1 MTVPWRVAKSLL
13 VLRDQIKA
21 AYPGTPNPGFIGDAA
36 HASRDSDHN
45 PWVDDPASS
54 LNVVTAGD
62 WYKDLEAG
70 FSSAGFAE
78 ILRLRRDPRIKY
90 VISERRI
97 FRSYGKTVN
106 GKYYAPFTWAPYP
119 GDNPHTGHTHVSV
132 LADKAQYDDTRRWLI
147 TVLPRPGDTPAQ
159 PPASKDWFDMATPAE
174 IETAVYKG
182 ALRAFREYGAA
193 LFKDESGTADTI
205 WDETRA
211 HRKAELDK
219 LGEIAAA
226 VKAPE

>member
-1 MTVPWRVAKSLL
+1 MAVPWRVAKSLL

-45 PWVDDPASS
+45 PWVDDPASA

-62 WYKDLEAG
+62 WYNRPTAG

-132 LADKAQYDDTRRWLI
+132 LADKARYDDTRRWVI
-147 TVLPRPGDTPAQ
+147 TAPASDTPVQ
-159 PPASKDWFDMATPAE
+159 PPASKDWFDMATPE
-174 IETAVYKG
+174 QIEEAVFNG
-182 ALRAFREYGAA
+182 TLRAHRQYGRE
-193 LFKDESGTADTI
+193 LFKDESGTADTL
-205 WDETRA
+205 WDEAREHRA
-211 HRKAELDK
+211 AELAA
-219 LGEIAAA
+219 LGKIEAA

>member
-1 MTVPWRVAKSLL
+1 MPVPWRVAKSLL

-90 VISERRI
+90 VISDRRI

-119 GDNPHTGHTHVSV
+119 GDNPHTGHNHVSV
-132 LADKAQYDDTRRWLI
+132 LADKSRYDDTRRWVI
-147 TVLPRPGDTPAQ
+147 TAPVGDTPAQ
-159 PPASKDWFDMATPAE
+159 PPAPKDWFDMATPE
-174 IETAVYKG
+174 QIEEAVYQG
-182 ALRAFREYGAA
+182 TLRAHRQYGRE
-193 LFKDESGTADTI
+193 LIKDESGSLDTM
-205 WDETRA
+205 WDEARE
-211 HRKAELDK
+211 HRKAELEK